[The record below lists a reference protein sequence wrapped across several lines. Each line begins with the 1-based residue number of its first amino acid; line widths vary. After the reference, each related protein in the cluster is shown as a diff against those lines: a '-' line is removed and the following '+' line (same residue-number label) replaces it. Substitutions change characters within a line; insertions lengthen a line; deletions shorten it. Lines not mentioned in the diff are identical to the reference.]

1 MLTPGQLRDFYLD
14 LSDLDFTSALAMVH
28 SRFSTNTFPSWA
40 RAHPNRF
47 LVHNGEINTI
57 RGNVNWINAREGK
70 AESVFLSLQL
80 HATDLT

>member
-14 LSDLDFTSALAMVH
+14 LSDLDFTHLHWLWFTPVLVRTH
-28 SRFSTNTFPSWA
+28 SQSWA

-57 RGNVNWINAREGK
+57 PW
-70 AESVFLSLQL
+70 
-80 HATDLT
+80 

>member
-28 SRFSTNTFPSWA
+28 PVLVRTHSCWA

-57 RGNVNWINAREGK
+57 RGNVN
-70 AESVFLSLQL
+70 
-80 HATDLT
+80 